1 MWLTE
6 TIQTINSPDGADR
19 LMTITSVIMAFLS
32 SMFTGLFAWLNQR
45 DKMRFNADRLRMEGK
60 FELQAHHSDSQA
72 RTIARMQKE
81 VENCHKER
89 DEQKLKIAN
98 LERQVAELRQVV
110 DAGRWRAGGEN

>member
-6 TIQTINSPDGADR
+6 TIQTVTSPDGADR
-19 LMTITSVIMAFLS
+19 VMTITSVIMAFLS

-60 FELQAHHSDSQA
+60 FELQARHSDSQA
-72 RTIARMQKE
+72 RTIARMQAE
-81 VENCHKER
+81 VDACHRER
-89 DEQKLKIAN
+89 DEQKTKIAN

-110 DAGRWRAGGEN
+110 DAGRWRNGGDN